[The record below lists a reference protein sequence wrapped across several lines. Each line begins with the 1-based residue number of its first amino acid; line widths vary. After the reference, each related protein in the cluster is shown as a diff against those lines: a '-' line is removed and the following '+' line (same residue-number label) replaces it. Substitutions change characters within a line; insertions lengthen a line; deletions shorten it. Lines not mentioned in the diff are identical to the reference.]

1 MIRLLSIVVLMSVA
15 AAGAGCASR
24 KKPMNEFSAK
34 ERYRDYVPEEAKIV
48 AEGTGILSFKA
59 PEEEQEARQK
69 ELADFLSRTTM
80 ALINA
85 GYMGRDNDKRICWW
99 TGKSDRPRPPRQQ
112 EQERPQEQPGA
123 GIPEEVKREIE
134 DSGVPF

>member
-1 MIRLLSIVVLMSVA
+1 VA
-15 AAGAGCASR
+15 QVR
-24 KKPMNEFSAK
+24 KRM
-34 ERYRDYVPEEAKIV
+34 
-48 AEGTGILSFKA
+48 SFKA

-85 GYMGRDNDKRICWW
+85 GYMGRDNDKRIVWW
-99 TGKSDRPRPPRQQ
+99 TGKSDRPRPQRQQ

-123 GIPEEVKREIE
+123 GIPEDVKRELAAGE
-134 DSGVPF
+134 PPF